1 MCQRTLN
8 NYVLLFEGMKSNAF
22 RPAEMRGYRRSKVFR
37 KSFIARDR
45 DKDTTDSNTHSKTN
59 SSVDAY
65 SASRPWL
72 K

>member
-1 MCQRTLN
+1 
-8 NYVLLFEGMKSNAF
+8 MKSNAF

-37 KSFIARDR
+37 RSFVARDR
-45 DKDTTDSNTHSKTN
+45 DKDTTDFDASSKEN
-59 SSVDAY
+59 PCVDAY

>member
-1 MCQRTLN
+1 M
-8 NYVLLFEGMKSNAF
+8 VFILFEGMKSNAF

-45 DKDTTDSNTHSKTN
+45 DKDTTDSSTHSSTKP
-59 SSVDAY
+59 SVDAY

>member
-1 MCQRTLN
+1 
-8 NYVLLFEGMKSNAF
+8 MKSNAF

-45 DKDTTDSNTHSKTN
+45 DKDATDSDTHSKTKKH
-59 SSVDAY
+59 SVDAY
-65 SASRPWL
+65 TASRPWL

>member
-1 MCQRTLN
+1 MSFTCIDFF
-8 NYVLLFEGMKSNAF
+8 VGMKSNAF

-45 DKDTTDSNTHSKTN
+45 DKDATDSSTHSKEPC
-59 SSVDAY
+59 VDAY

>member
-1 MCQRTLN
+1 
-8 NYVLLFEGMKSNAF
+8 MKSNAF

-37 KSFIARDR
+37 KSFVARDS
-45 DKDTTDSNTHSKTN
+45 DKSTADTGPNSQEKSCVDS
-59 SSVDAY
+59 Y

>member
-1 MCQRTLN
+1 MA
-8 NYVLLFEGMKSNAF
+8 LFFKGMKSNAF

-37 KSFIARDR
+37 KSFITRDR
-45 DKDTTDSNTHSKTN
+45 DKDTTDSDMQSEAKPC
-59 SSVDAY
+59 VDAY

>member
-1 MCQRTLN
+1 
-8 NYVLLFEGMKSNAF
+8 MKSNAF

-37 KSFIARDR
+37 KSFTVRDR
-45 DKDTTDSNTHSKTN
+45 DKDMTDSATHSNEKP
-59 SSVDAY
+59 SVDSY

>member
-1 MCQRTLN
+1 MYLCFN
-8 NYVLLFEGMKSNAF
+8 VIFEGMKSNAF

-45 DKDTTDSNTHSKTN
+45 DKDTADTGTHSKTQP
-59 SSVDAY
+59 VDAY

>member
-1 MCQRTLN
+1 
-8 NYVLLFEGMKSNAF
+8 MKSNAF

-37 KSFIARDR
+37 KSFVARDS
-45 DKDTTDSNTHSKTN
+45 DKTTADSGADSQEKPC
-59 SSVDAY
+59 VDAY